1 MVDLKKL
8 LLMHS
13 VTGLLLLIFIF
24 TSCVLASI
32 NFGSVINT
40 FQAAWKPSLFGMFL
54 ALIIFVLGMLRVKFT
69 FIIGF
74 ILSINLLG
82 TFGLF
87 LQLPNWRF
95 SLAPHSFATI
105 SFIAEL
111 TAIFNLILLLTS
123 SAGIYLMIKRYI
135 DKRER

>member
-54 ALIIFVLGMLRVKFT
+54 ALIIFVLGA
-69 FIIGF
+69 
-74 ILSINLLG
+74 LS
-82 TFGLF
+82 
-87 LQLPNWRF
+87 
-95 SLAPHSFATI
+95 
-105 SFIAEL
+105 
-111 TAIFNLILLLTS
+111 LLL
-123 SAGIYLMIKRYI
+123 
-135 DKRER
+135 